1 MDEWLVGWLAGWVNE
16 RMNGWM
22 SERAN
27 EWMNDGKSEKNEKGD
42 RHLISLSFAKH
53 PVRKICYY
61 LSTQSTYG
69 ANIFEPCLI
78 STGTPYS
85 KHTID
90 CICFL
95 FVTPFFDSQCR
106 ANLFFLVNHLG
117 EWRIIMPVNHP
128 YCSLLY
134 IKLCN
139 VCVFS
144 VFGFYRSV
152 DWWWLWRGFFYRCRL
167 CITCICV
174 FGIHMYVVTIQESNQ
189 HDYIEHT
196 PYTSCSSFCL
206 IIFFRAFS
214 HALT

>member
-1 MDEWLVGWLAGWVNE
+1 
-16 RMNGWM
+16 
-22 SERAN
+22 
-27 EWMNDGKSEKNEKGD
+27 MNDGKSEKNEKGD

-134 IKLCN
+134 IKLWN

-152 DWWWLWRGFFYRCRL
+152 DWNSLKKLMMSLAWLFLSLQIVYHLYLRL
-167 CITCICV
+167 WDPHVC
-174 FGIHMYVVTIQESNQ
+174 G
-189 HDYIEHT
+189 DYSRIEPT
-196 PYTSCSSFCL
+196 
-206 IIFFRAFS
+206 
-214 HALT
+214 